1 MLKMHIRVNNKGQIT
16 LGTLETEARDLLN
29 PGVQD
34 LLGDKE
40 EEWDDVY

>member
-34 LLGDKE
+34 LLGSHRKLSD
-40 EEWDDVY
+40 